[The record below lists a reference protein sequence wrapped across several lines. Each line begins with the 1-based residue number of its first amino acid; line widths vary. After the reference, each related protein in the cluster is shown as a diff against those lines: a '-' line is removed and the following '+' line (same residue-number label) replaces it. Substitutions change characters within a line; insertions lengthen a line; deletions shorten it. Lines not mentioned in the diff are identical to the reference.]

1 MNLPNKLTVGR
12 IVMVPIMIACFFIP
26 RDIVPYWNYIAA
38 GVFIVAFI
46 TDILD
51 GAIAR
56 KQNIVSDF
64 GKLMD
69 PIADKLLTASA
80 LIMLVSEGM
89 LGPLGS
95 IMTIVIIAREFL
107 VSGIRMVAAAKGR
120 VIAAGKLGKLKTIS
134 QAIALSLV
142 MMGNPVFSI
151 IDVPMDMIVL
161 YISVGLTVTSG
172 VEYTAKN
179 KQVFAR

>member
-1 MNLPNKLTVGR
+1 MLW
-12 IVMVPIMIACFFIP
+12 A
-26 RDIVPYWNYIAA
+26 
-38 GVFIVAFI
+38 
-46 TDILD
+46 
-51 GAIAR
+51 
-56 KQNIVSDF
+56 
-64 GKLMD
+64 
-69 PIADKLLTASA
+69 
-80 LIMLVSEGM
+80 LVS
-89 LGPLGS
+89 
-95 IMTIVIIAREFL
+95 IVTIVIIAREFL

-151 IDVPMDMIVL
+151 IDVPMDMIVF

>member
-12 IVMVPIMIACFFIP
+12 IVMVPIMTACFFIP

-80 LIMLVSEGM
+80 LIMLVSAFAGYESTMNAYKTAVEEKYRFFSFGDAM
-89 LGPLGS
+89 LIL
-95 IMTIVIIAREFL
+95 
-107 VSGIRMVAAAKGR
+107 
-120 VIAAGKLGKLKTIS
+120 
-134 QAIALSLV
+134 
-142 MMGNPVFSI
+142 
-151 IDVPMDMIVL
+151 
-161 YISVGLTVTSG
+161 
-172 VEYTAKN
+172 
-179 KQVFAR
+179 